1 MDILAGHP
9 HLLDLQLKM
18 QQYDDVMIKMLK
30 HTGQD
35 VKQLLQFITER
46 HQPITRLMQD
56 NDGEYSDEFEA
67 VPANE
72 WINFVID
79 RAMSNNRGGITDG
92 HQKIFK

>member
-1 MDILAGHP
+1 
-9 HLLDLQLKM
+9 
-18 QQYDDVMIKMLK
+18 
-30 HTGQD
+30 
-35 VKQLLQFITER
+35 
-46 HQPITRLMQD
+46 MQD

-92 HQKIFK
+92 H